1 MFFTRRTGVQPEPRS
16 ILEQISTR
24 WSEVGDPIQ
33 FVYRYGPAVRAYLA
47 ALVADPHD
55 AEDVTQDFLLRMLR
69 QPTLTPER
77 VRRGRFRDYLKAA
90 LRNVA
95 ADHFRRK
102 CGHARAVAGVP
113 ELVPAATE
121 PSADSAYDLEWQK
134 VLLDRC
140 WDALEAQERASAD
153 NLGYSVLKL
162 TVDRP
167 DADSAVLAAELSAR
181 VGRAITPET
190 FRKQRSRARKAF
202 AQFLVNEVRQTLA
215 APTSGAVVEELTE
228 LGLLEY
234 VREYLPRG
242 G

>member
-1 MFFTRRTGVQPEPRS
+1 MQPEPRS

-24 WSEVGDPIQ
+24 WSEVGNPIQ

-55 AEDVTQDFLLRMLR
+55 AEDVTQDFLLRMIR

-77 VRRGRFRDYLKAA
+77 VQRGRFRDYLKAA
-90 LRNVA
+90 LRNA
-95 ADHFRRK
+95 ATDHFRK
-102 CGHARAVAGVP
+102 KGGHARAASGVP
-113 ELVPAATE
+113 ELVPAAAE
-121 PSADSAYDLEWQK
+121 PSADSAYDLEWRK

-153 NLGYSVLKL
+153 NLGYSVLRL

-167 DADSAVLAAELSAR
+167 DADSAALAAELSAR
-181 VGRAITPET
+181 VGRAVTPEA

-202 AQFLVNEVRQTLA
+202 AQLLVNEVRQTLE
-215 APTSGAVVEELTE
+215 APTADGVVGELTD

-234 VREYLPRG
+234 VREYLPRSG
-242 G
+242 